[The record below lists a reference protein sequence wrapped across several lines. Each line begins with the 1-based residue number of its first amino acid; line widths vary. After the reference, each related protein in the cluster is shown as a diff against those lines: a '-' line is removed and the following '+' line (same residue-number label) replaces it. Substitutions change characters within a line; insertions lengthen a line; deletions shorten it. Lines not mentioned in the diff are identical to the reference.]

1 MTPITRKETYSWDA
15 AQDITREEAILFMN
29 ALRQQLTVKST
40 LITDIMDLPFHVSPS
55 MQFGNY
61 DTAEQ
66 KLTVAQKAQGWR
78 LPLIEEI
85 TMLYNCNDNR
95 FLADNVVYWS
105 GNYND
110 RRDAWVYDTGTC
122 EAYEVPKCENQYFF
136 YICDK

>member
-1 MTPITRKETYSWDA
+1 MIAITRTETYSWDA
-15 AQDITREEAILFMN
+15 AQDISREEAILFMN
-29 ALRQQLTVKST
+29 ALRQQLTIKST
-40 LITDIMDLPFHVSPS
+40 LITDMMDLPFHVSPS

-95 FLADNVVYWS
+95 FLADSTVYWA
-105 GNYND
+105 GNLNS
-110 RRDAWVYDTGTC
+110 RGDAWVYDIGSC
-122 EAYEVPKCENQYFF
+122 EPYEEDRTNNSYFF